1 MNINLL
7 EELNCLI
14 GEKKRIESFSEQLK
28 KDSYS
33 KSITLN
39 KGLDRYYFDDDLI
52 PILIK
57 YFEDKI
63 IAIDNKIADFKLTKI
78 IS

>member
-1 MNINLL
+1 MNIDLFK
-7 EELNCLI
+7 ELNNLTVQ
-14 GEKKRIESFSEQLK
+14 KKDIESFLDQLK
-28 KDSYS
+28 KNNYS
-33 KSITLN
+33 NSINLS
-39 KGLDRYYFDDDLI
+39 KGIYRYYFDDDLI
-52 PILIK
+52 PVLIK